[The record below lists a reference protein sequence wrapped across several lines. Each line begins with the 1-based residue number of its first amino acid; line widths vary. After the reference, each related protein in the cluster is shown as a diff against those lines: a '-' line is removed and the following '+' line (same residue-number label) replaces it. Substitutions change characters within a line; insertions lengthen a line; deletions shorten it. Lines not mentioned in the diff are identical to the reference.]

1 VSLFRVHNE
10 LINVWTE
17 LLPAAFFAVWT
28 YHFLQKHAAAPKEDR
43 HVGSVGR
50 VVQLPPRMALLSG
63 SLPQWPCRLLHTE
76 ASHICPLH
84 LPVLITAPPPR
95 YIVGAGL
102 ALACIVRPLCSGLAH
117 LFYCTSMSGYIVWW
131 SVDYI
136 SICFAIL
143 ASSIVS
149 GRMAF
154 YCLPPLQILFFTST
168 AGATRPHPLSGVH
181 PPRDLSQWC
190 PPPSLPPFSSAGLL
204 SSSLVAVLS
213 ISSASLRAAS
223 FVLFVLFCNGVPF
236 CYTVG
241 VKLATGSRYHQDV
254 PWEYVQLCAGA
265 AKVAVLAAPHLASV
279 GASGCAR
286 RLGAALRTREGGLHT
301 SDHSELPLPRS
312 QAAPKTPFFAA
323 FDRYRWAASLGTFVL
338 GLGVKQMAV
347 PERLF
352 RSWFTDV
359 FFASHQLWHVAINV
373 GFTLGTFY
381 AWDVYL
387 VWRNDNMCPSSD
399 DALGGGPQL

>member
-1 VSLFRVHNE
+1 
-10 LINVWTE
+10 
-17 LLPAAFFAVWT
+17 
-28 YHFLQKHAAAPKEDR
+28 
-43 HVGSVGR
+43 
-50 VVQLPPRMALLSG
+50 
-63 SLPQWPCRLLHTE
+63 
-76 ASHICPLH
+76 
-84 LPVLITAPPPR
+84 
-95 YIVGAGL
+95 
-102 ALACIVRPLCSGLAH
+102 
-117 LFYCTSMSGYIVWW
+117 
-131 SVDYI
+131 
-136 SICFAIL
+136 
-143 ASSIVS
+143 
-149 GRMAF
+149 
-154 YCLPPLQILFFTST
+154 
-168 AGATRPHPLSGVH
+168 
-181 PPRDLSQWC
+181 
-190 PPPSLPPFSSAGLL
+190 
-204 SSSLVAVLS
+204 VLS

-265 AKVAVLAAPHLASV
+265 VKVAVLVAPHLASV

-301 SDHSELPLPRS
+301 SDLSELPLPRS

>member
-1 VSLFRVHNE
+1 
-10 LINVWTE
+10 
-17 LLPAAFFAVWT
+17 
-28 YHFLQKHAAAPKEDR
+28 
-43 HVGSVGR
+43 
-50 VVQLPPRMALLSG
+50 M
-63 SLPQWPCRLLHTE
+63 
-76 ASHICPLH
+76 
-84 LPVLITAPPPR
+84 
-95 YIVGAGL
+95 
-102 ALACIVRPLCSGLAH
+102 
-117 LFYCTSMSGYIVWW
+117 
-131 SVDYI
+131 
-136 SICFAIL
+136 
-143 ASSIVS
+143 
-149 GRMAF
+149 
-154 YCLPPLQILFFTST
+154 
-168 AGATRPHPLSGVH
+168 
-181 PPRDLSQWC
+181 
-190 PPPSLPPFSSAGLL
+190 
-204 SSSLVAVLS
+204 LS

-254 PWEYVQLCAGA
+254 PWEYVQLCARAVKG
-265 AKVAVLAAPHLASV
+265 AVLAA
-279 GASGCAR
+279 R
-286 RLGAALRTREGGLHT
+286 RIWPPSAHRAAPEGLWLPPSRTREEGLHT
-301 SDHSELPLPRS
+301 SDLSELPLPRS